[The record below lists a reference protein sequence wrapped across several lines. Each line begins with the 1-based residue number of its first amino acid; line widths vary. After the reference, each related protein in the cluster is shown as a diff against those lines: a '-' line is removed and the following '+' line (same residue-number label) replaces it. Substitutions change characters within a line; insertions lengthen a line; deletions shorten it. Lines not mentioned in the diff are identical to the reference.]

1 MWTAEPLVI
10 LSRIEKGV
18 DFGVK
23 RRVVAID
30 GDKILFWRP
39 GHTAWV
45 SRGQSGY
52 HPGALMLMSHEIP
65 YGQRIAEG
73 GRLDRTLKNDVILHK
88 IASFFGCE
96 CSDLPAL
103 NTKTTFRKKI

>member
-1 MWTAEPLVI
+1 
-10 LSRIEKGV
+10 
-18 DFGVK
+18 
-23 RRVVAID
+23 
-30 GDKILFWRP
+30 
-39 GHTAWV
+39 
-45 SRGQSGY
+45 
-52 HPGALMLMSHEIP
+52 MLMSHEIP

-103 NTKTTFRKKI
+103 NTKRGL